1 MSAGRAVLSVSPA
14 SSTTST
20 SSNPQGP
27 LADTAVL
34 GGSGQQPQ
42 SQQQQPVNGTE
53 NQQEAISAIVQ
64 MFKSAEA
71 EFEQKTLLKDKHPPH
86 SGGGGQALQQHQIP
100 SPLTPQSS
108 SDIQPHQ
115 TESVAIVC
123 SSSNSSHHS
132 SIIASASGNNNNL
145 DVAAGSQ
152 LLPTVPVPPSSL
164 LNRQMPAAVGG
175 RVTLNLKPNLSGLQE
190 STQQQQLV
198 KVMEIYT
205 FLKVLLMHCVII
217 SIQTSS
223 I

>member
-42 SQQQQPVNGTE
+42 SQQQQQPVNGTE

-86 SGGGGQALQQHQIP
+86 SGGGGQALQLHQIP

-132 SIIASASGNNNNL
+132 SIVASVGGNNNNL

-198 KVMEIYT
+198 KVIEFIY
-205 FLKVLLMHCVII
+205 FRVLLMHCVII
-217 SIQTSS
+217 SIQISS